1 MSGATVGAAE
11 PRLSKII
18 KSALSFWLSETIERV
33 RPHANRMDELRK
45 CTVGDQ
51 GDLRII
57 YHVKANVI
65 SLEAF
70 NMAEGTFTELFRERL
85 APGDISVAQ
94 PEI

>member
-11 PRLSKII
+11 PRLSNII
-18 KSALSFWLSETIERV
+18 KSALSFWLTGAVERV
-33 RPHANRMDELRK
+33 GPHANRMAELRK
-45 CTVGDQ
+45 CSVGDQ

-85 APGDISVAQ
+85 APGDISLALPHV
-94 PEI
+94 